1 MSKFIRVQAR
11 LVLAVLAV
19 FALTLLYNKIVA
31 RRTETFRFTKALIM
45 KAAKDAG
52 VTSEMDE
59 NEIMNRSKAIMKATL
74 EEQIPELTPEQ
85 AKKSVVL
92 QKTGGAFV
100 TTEDLKAAYES
111 TPVQAGM
118 TAMNIYSCVGVVSS
132 TVIGPFGPL
141 LLVTNLSSC
150 QDGVKSILEAIGIK
164 VTGHKP
170 FLSIGD
176 TILPELKNEW
186 DAFTGN
192 RGEKRGC
199 SERTNP
205 FYCTFKCG
213 LWSNSGHKCSC
224 C

>member
-1 MSKFIRVQAR
+1 MSKFINTQIR
-11 LVLAVLAV
+11 LASTVLLV
-19 FALTLLYNKIVA
+19 FVLTLLYNKIVTK
-31 RRTETFRFTKALIM
+31 RRETFQEQNVM
-45 KAAKDAG
+45 
-52 VTSEMDE
+52 
-59 NEIMNRSKAIMKATL
+59 MNAVQASIKAIAARTKQTIANR
-74 EEQIPELTPEQ
+74 IPELTKEQ
-85 AKKSVVL
+85 AEKSVVL
-92 QKTGGAFV
+92 QKKNGMFV
-100 TTEDLKAAYES
+100 TTHDLKVAYES
-111 TPVQAGM
+111 NPVQAGM
-118 TAMNIYSCVGVVSS
+118 TAWNLNSCLGVVSS
-132 TVIGPFGPL
+132 AAVGPLGPL

-150 QDGVKSILEAIGIK
+150 QDGLKSLLEAIGIH

-176 TILPELKNEW
+176 TILPELKNAW